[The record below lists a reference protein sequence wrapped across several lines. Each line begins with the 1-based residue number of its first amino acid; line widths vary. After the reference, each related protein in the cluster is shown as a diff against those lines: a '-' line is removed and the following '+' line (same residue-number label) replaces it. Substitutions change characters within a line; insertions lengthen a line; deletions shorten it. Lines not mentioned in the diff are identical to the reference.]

1 MAGHGVRGE
10 TKASENRL
18 SANARQKQAL
28 ELRMAGYGYEAI
40 AERLGYGG
48 PSGAFKAIQSAM
60 KATLKEPADAVRE
73 LEVKRL
79 DTMLAGIWIAV
90 RNGNLQAIDRAL
102 KIMTRRAELLGLD
115 APARV
120 NVDLMVRN
128 AAQELGL
135 TDDETARLL
144 EDAQAF
150 IDAQKAG
157 VA

>member
-1 MAGHGVRGE
+1 MAGQGE
-10 TKASENRL
+10 SKTSENRI
-18 SANARQKQAL
+18 NATIRHKQAL
-28 ELRMAGYGYEAI
+28 ELRMAGYGYQDI
-40 AERLGYGG
+40 ADRLGYK
-48 PSGAFKAIQSAM
+48 STASAYDAIQSAL
-60 KATLKEPADAVRE
+60 KKTLQEPADAVRS

-79 DTMLAGIWIAV
+79 DTMLSGIWVAV

-120 NVDLMVRN
+120 NVDVMVRN
-128 AAQELGL
+128 AALELGL

>member
-1 MAGHGVRGE
+1 MS
-10 TKASENRL
+10 SERRVD
-18 SANARQKQAL
+18 ANERQKQAL
-28 ELRMAGYGYEAI
+28 ELRMAGYDYRAI
-40 AERLGYGG
+40 ADRLGYSG
-48 PSGAFKAIQSAM
+48 PSGAHKAI
-60 KATLKEPADAVRE
+60 KAALLQTIKEPADQVRE

-79 DTMLAGIWIAV
+79 DTMLSGIWVAV

-102 KIMTRRAELLGLD
+102 KIMARRAEMLGLD

-120 NVDLMVRN
+120 NVDVMVRN
-128 AAQELGL
+128 AALELGL